1 MPLAVLRLKSYLE
14 FMYPQ
19 FENFHY
25 FEFIIKYNLQ

>member
-1 MPLAVLRLKSYLE
+1 LKSYLE